1 MCIVYIATYMYS
13 KYQDLSYRVNEN
25 AEHALY
31 SYHISYHIISY
42 RIVVS
47 SSVQKKELY
56 NVLPYAYHNLIISYN
71 FIIVF
76 LIIIII
82 VIIIISSIIINIVV

>member
-1 MCIVYIATYMYS
+1 MPNTHYTVII
-13 KYQDLSYRVNEN
+13 
-25 AEHALY
+25 
-31 SYHISYHIISY
+31 YHIISY
-42 RIVVS
+42 HIVVS

-82 VIIIISSIIINIVV
+82 IISSIIINIVV